1 MKNNSLKQMSVKLFT
16 VLTIMVAAAM
26 TAAAQTRATT
36 KESPSLTPRCTVRSL
51 AGNFGLTVT
60 ATNIVPPSTSIPIV
74 SVGLVN
80 FDGAGSLTG
89 AVTTSFGGFVG
100 TDSITGSYTI
110 ESNCAGTFS
119 VTFSNGFTINHNLV
133 IVDEGKEIDFIQTDQ
148 GTVTTGR
155 ARRQ

>member
-1 MKNNSLKQMSVKLFT
+1 MKNNNLKQKSVTLFT
-16 VLTIMVAAAM
+16 ILAIAVVVAM

-36 KESPSLTPRCTVRSL
+36 KGSAPLTPRCTVRSL

-60 ATNIVPPSTSIPIV
+60 AANIVPPSTTIPIV

-80 FDGAGSLTG
+80 FDGAGSLSG
-89 AVTTSFGGFVG
+89 GVTTSFGGFVG
-100 TDSITGSYTI
+100 TDSITGNYTI
-110 ESNCAGTFS
+110 ESNCTGSFS

-133 IVDEGKEIDFIQTDQ
+133 IVDEGKEVDFIQTDQ

>member
-1 MKNNSLKQMSVKLFT
+1 MSVKLFT
-16 VLTIMVAAAM
+16 VLAITVVAVM
-26 TAAAQTRATT
+26 TATAQTRPAT
-36 KESPSLTPRCTVRSL
+36 KDSASLTPRCTVRSL

-60 ATNIVPPSTSIPIV
+60 AMNIVPPSTSIPIV

-80 FDGAGSLTG
+80 FDGAGSLSG
-89 AVTTSFGGFVG
+89 AVTTSFGGFIG
-100 TDSITGSYTI
+100 TDSITGSYTV
-110 ESNCAGTFS
+110 EANCTGSFS
-119 VTFSNGFTINHNLV
+119 VTFSNGFTISHNLV